1 MKGTSILERQEVMKA
16 IVECTKGTIEKYELA
31 QDGSFVFDRKLKRK
45 WVASYGFIPGTLQAD
60 GDELDCY
67 ILGKAKQGQVV
78 EVMPICMIYCIDNMQ
93 IDNKLICAA
102 KTAGGSIKHQVSKV
116 AHFVAKYKKG
126 CMVAGV
132 SWNSNVVRYEIAKC
146 KAYCKLFRGGKQCQY

>member
-1 MKGTSILERQEVMKA
+1 MKA
-16 IVECTKGTIEKYELA
+16 IVECTRGTRDKYELA
-31 QDGSFVFDRKLKRK
+31 QDGSFVLNRKLKRK
-45 WVASYGFIPGTLQAD
+45 WTTSYGFIPGTLQAD

-67 ILGKAKQGQVV
+67 ILGKVKQGQVV

-93 IDNKLICAA
+93 VDNKLICAT
-102 KTAGGSIKHQVSKV
+102 KTARGSIKYQVRKI
-116 AHFVAKYKKG
+116 AHFIAKYKKG

-132 SWNSNVVRYEIAKC
+132 SWNSNVTRYELAKC